1 MRRSGEDEDE
11 DDGSRRHDSVGKKIQ
26 PTREE
31 PKFPKAS
38 EEKLGRNSRGCLRV
52 PPRVVY
58 EVSSKVRNVNGDSA
72 YCWYNCTPQKYAPQL
87 ITFCHKID
95 FFDNSFE

>member
-1 MRRSGEDEDE
+1 MEGMRRSGEDEDE
-11 DDGSRRHDSVGKKIQ
+11 DDGSRRHDSGIKHYRSCQGLGGIGKMKDQ
-26 PTREE
+26 CQLN
-31 PKFPKAS
+31 S
-38 EEKLGRNSRGCLRV
+38 LKLGKRFSRHMK
-52 PPRVVY
+52 
-58 EVSSKVRNVNGDSA
+58 SDTNVNGDSA